1 MGVEIPERGRE
12 ILEKPSIGSIATLM
26 PDGAPHVT
34 PVWVDVDGDTI
45 LVNTLEDRLKARNV
59 RRDTRVAISVPDP
72 DTPGVAL
79 IVRGSAGLTGEGA
92 REHADKLAKKYLDED
107 VYPYHQPGDVRVL
120 IRIQPERVF
129 VYGA

>member
-1 MGVEIPERGRE
+1 MSPPCR
-12 ILEKPSIGSIATLM
+12 
-26 PDGAPHVT
+26 VT

-45 LVNTLEDRLKARNV
+45 LVNTLEHRLKARNV
-59 RRDTRVAISVPDP
+59 RRDTRVAISVHDP

-107 VYPYHQPGDVRVL
+107 VYSYHQPGDVRVL

>member
-1 MGVEIPERGRE
+1 MAVEIPERGRE

-59 RRDTRVAISVPDP
+59 RRDTRF
-72 DTPGVAL
+72 PGRSTNGGRHN
-79 IVRGSAGLTGEGA
+79 VRNGGNHGLRRPSGW
-92 REHADKLAKKYLDED
+92 RN
-107 VYPYHQPGDVRVL
+107 PRPR
-120 IRIQPERVF
+120 
-129 VYGA
+129 